1 MRSIIGKKVGFFIL
15 TYKTKHNELVSLHE
29 LTKQNTLQ
37 TGCSF
42 CEIAK
47 NKYIVSKSLS
57 GSEAFPNN

>member
-15 TYKTKHNELVSLHE
+15 TYKTKHTVLVSSHE

-42 CEIAK
+42 SEIAK
-47 NKYIVSKSLS
+47 KST
-57 GSEAFPNN
+57 